1 MCERGKEREGGKGR
15 DGGKGGREGGREGTI
30 QHLAHAVG
38 TRNLH
43 TSTVLYQYHGT
54 MQLLFSVCHKEVVPL
69 VQSVHTANFTR
80 HIFTTHTRSR
90 PGKKTCWSC
99 FHTLSLASMQAARE
113 FSLTNQYT

>member
-1 MCERGKEREGGKGR
+1 MRGGKRGRGEKGEMEGGS
-15 DGGKGGREGGREGTI
+15 EGGREGTI

-43 TSTVLYQYHGT
+43 TGIVLYHGD
-54 MQLLFSVCHKEVVPL
+54 MPLPFSVCHNEVVPL
-69 VQSVHTANFTR
+69 VPSVHTANFTR

-90 PGKKTCWSC
+90 PGKKTCWSS
-99 FHTLSLASMQAARE
+99 FHTLSLASTQAARE